1 MSDQGFYRRR
11 RGIYEH
17 LEIGDIDLLDLGLH
31 DWLCG
36 HARAL
41 MNSGKYPAGVW
52 IGNAEVI
59 YEKTGKQTFHKVCKI
74 RRRLAKLEKL
84 KYIRRFKI
92 NSTTTAY
99 VVNRMIGVQFR

>member
-1 MSDQGFYRRR
+1 MSTPAQTAASAASAGFYRRR

-41 MNSGKYPAGVW
+41 MDSDRYPAGVW

-59 YEKTGKQTFHKVCKI
+59 WQMTGRQAFHMP
-74 RRRLAKLEKL
+74 A
-84 KYIRRFKI
+84 
-92 NSTTTAY
+92 
-99 VVNRMIGVQFR
+99 